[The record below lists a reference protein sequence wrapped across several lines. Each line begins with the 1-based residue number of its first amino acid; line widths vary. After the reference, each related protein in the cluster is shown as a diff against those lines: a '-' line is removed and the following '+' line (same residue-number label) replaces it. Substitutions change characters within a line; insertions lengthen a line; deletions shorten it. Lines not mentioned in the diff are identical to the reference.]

1 MSTQLFDPVGYKAG
15 QRRDW
20 TEAAAGWRKW
30 WEPLEAALAPVGNRL
45 IELAAIRPGHRVLDI
60 ATGIGEPALT
70 AARVV
75 GPGGTV
81 VGTDISPGMLEV
93 ARARATD
100 LGIENVEFHE
110 MDAEAL
116 DLPEGSF
123 NAVLCR
129 FGLMFLPN
137 LEQALGGIRRL
148 LVPGG
153 DFAAST
159 WGPPDRNPMNA
170 ATFAA
175 IARVL
180 ELPPPAPGTP
190 GIFSLADADK
200 LAGRVQGAGFIDV
213 RTETLP
219 VRSEFE
225 SLEAYIRFLQ
235 DVGAPIH
242 NLLAGESRERRSE
255 VWEAVAEAN
264 RTFVGADERLYLS
277 GESIL
282 VRGRR

>member
-30 WEPLEAALAPVGNRL
+30 WQALETALGPVGDRL
-45 IELAAIRPGHRVLDI
+45 IELAAIRPGHRVLDV

-70 AARVV
+70 AAGVV
-75 GPGGTV
+75 GSSGRV
-81 VGTDISPGMLEV
+81 VGTDISPGMLGV

-100 LGIENVEFHE
+100 LGIKNAEFHE

-116 DLPEGSF
+116 DLPEGTF

-137 LEQALGGIRRL
+137 VEQALGGIRRL

-153 DFAAST
+153 GFAAST

-180 ELPPPAPGTP
+180 QLPPPAAGTP
-190 GIFSLADADK
+190 GIFSLADGAD
-200 LAGRVQGAGFIDV
+200 LARRVQAAGFVDLH
-213 RTETLP
+213 TETLA

-225 SLEAYIRFLQ
+225 SLEAYVRFLQ
-235 DVGAPIH
+235 DVAAPIRK
-242 NLLAGESRERRSE
+242 LLAGESRERRSE
-255 VWEAVAEAN
+255 VWEAVADAN
-264 RTFVGADERLYLS
+264 REFVGHDGRFYLS
-277 GESIL
+277 GESLL